1 MLDSLH
7 YEDFAEAA
15 SVGKPLNIH
24 LGPCNGAQA
33 FLKNSDLRLSPTT
46 GPTFC
51 MNGASRTTL

>member
-24 LGPCNGAQA
+24 LRV
-33 FLKNSDLRLSPTT
+33 KNDTLTT
-46 GPTFC
+46 AAI
-51 MNGASRTTL
+51 NSE